1 MSLPE
6 KAGIQAESIEL
17 AKPTTLHLPNHTG
30 DVDLLDSTGKVRRI
44 PIPSADP
51 NDPLNLSKWRKL
63 GIIITTCF
71 YAIFSLVLVGGAG
84 SILPFWIALYAPQG
98 KSIQQVVNLTTYPS
112 LVMALDRGAG
122 AFVMLPCSIMFGR
135 RPVLL
140 GCCALIFA
148 STIGAAKS
156 TTYNSHMACRIL
168 QGIATGATESVLPLI
183 ISDISF
189 LDERGLL
196 FACYWGFQNFIG
208 NIFTITVGF
217 LVAETSWRWF
227 YWLLTILG
235 AVGFALIFFLVPET
249 RYSRSPMAMEGQV
262 CYTDEFGHTML
273 LTDAEARERFGATLE
288 GQANNEFGP
297 RVSYVRSLNP
307 VTSAVPNAFRVG
319 GGALVKMVSS
329 LSSPGVIWAILATSI
344 SLGVT
349 IAMSLTYG
357 EILTTDFG
365 WSMASVGLINCG
377 GFPAAIVAMALAGP
391 LSDKLILYMAS
402 RRGGVHRPE
411 DILITL
417 AFPSLVSAI
426 GIIIYGVTAQNPAA
440 HSAWGIIMGWTLFNI
455 GFIVALVTG
464 THFAA
469 EAYPQNPGPA
479 LVMVVGSKNIVSF
492 AASFGIIPLV
502 HRFNY
507 LTAYMILLGA
517 FCGIFLLG
525 IPVYFLNPKWR
536 AMVGKKQTE

>member
-6 KAGIQAESIEL
+6 KTDMRAESIEL
-17 AKPTTLHLPNHTG
+17 AKNDTLHLNNHTG
-30 DVDLLDSTGKVRRI
+30 DVDLLDSSGKVRRI

-51 NDPLNLSKWRKL
+51 NDPLNMSKWRKL

-84 SILPFWIALYAPQG
+84 SILPFWIELYAPQG

-112 LVMALDRGAG
+112 LVMAL
-122 AFVMLPCSIMFGR
+122 
-135 RPVLL
+135 

-156 TTYNSHMACRIL
+156 TTYNTHMACRIL

-307 VTSAVPNAFRVG
+307 VSSAVPNAFQVG
-319 GGALVKMVSS
+319 GGALVKMLSS

-349 IAMSLTYG
+349 ISMSLTYG

-492 AASFGIIPLV
+492 
-502 HRFNY
+502 
-507 LTAYMILLGA
+507 
-517 FCGIFLLG
+517 
-525 IPVYFLNPKWR
+525 
-536 AMVGKKQTE
+536 GKCEERKA